1 MITFTASNG
10 ETSPAAGAFAI
21 DVQRP
26 AQILPPVVQPI
37 PGQSATIGQ
46 PFSVNIGGFASDPNT
61 PPLPLTYSLGASSP
75 SGASISAK
83 TGVLTWT
90 PAAGQAIGA
99 TTIAVDVS
107 DDSTPPNVTVATIT
121 VDVAP
126 APVAPPVLQAVSQAP
141 NVDVG
146 QTFTLDLSKL
156 ASDPNPTPLPLSY
169 SLGAGAPAG
178 VSVDATT
185 GLLTWNVPA
194 TQKIGTY
201 PIMVVVSDDSSPR
214 KTVSETI
221 SLSVADPGSAPT
233 ITSPAVSTKK
243 GFSITF
249 GFSVP
254 VDPATASNAANYIL
268 TEPGKKPKGKHKPTP
283 PPVVIGASV
292 AYNQATNQVTLKLA
306 KKPKSGTVLTLTIV
320 GTGPGGI
327 AKLDGLQLAGSGQP
341 GTNYVATIRGK
352 GISPTAAVTEHTI
365 VVRTARAQ
373 TALVRYHSASS
384 ELSRESASGAPGGP
398 LALARTPIERTLV
411 LGVIPTGSIQRRR

>member
-1 MITFTASNG
+1 M
-10 ETSPAAGAFAI
+10 
-21 DVQRP
+21 
-26 AQILPPVVQPI
+26 VQPI

-221 SLSVADPGSAPT
+221 SLSVADPGSALT

-398 LALARTPIERTLV
+398 LALARTPIRSFTLV
-411 LGVIPTGSIQRRR
+411 PGVIPTGSIQRRR